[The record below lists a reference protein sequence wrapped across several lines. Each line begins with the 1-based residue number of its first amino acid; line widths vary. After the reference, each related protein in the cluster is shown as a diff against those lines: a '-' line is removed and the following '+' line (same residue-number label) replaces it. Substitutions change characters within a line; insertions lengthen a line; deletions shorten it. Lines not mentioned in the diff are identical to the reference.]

1 MGLDPRWTNLLA
13 WTVGLILLART
24 THAFA
29 LLSLFATLPYLIFR
43 HDVYIGVCALWLVFP
58 LVFLGRGWKKFAA
71 VSFGWSLAAFPVSW
85 VMLPGFLTAFRS
97 GRRLLTACLA
107 IVPAAIFVLPFLL
120 TEPIS
125 FLEGVVGHW
134 EDRVAVASFNFSQL
148 FLTIMRIE
156 TLVILQVATVLALW
170 LLAWRS
176 NCRPAV
182 SVAWMAFIL
191 LNRVV
196 WAYLYLPLLLLFV
209 PDSDPDGQRHG
220 YGRAR

>member
-1 MGLDPRWTNLLA
+1 M
-13 WTVGLILLART
+13 
-24 THAFA
+24 
-29 LLSLFATLPYLIFR
+29 
-43 HDVYIGVCALWLVFP
+43 
-58 LVFLGRGWKKFAA
+58 
-71 VSFGWSLAAFPVSW
+71 
-85 VMLPGFLTAFRS
+85 
-97 GRRLLTACLA
+97 
-107 IVPAAIFVLPFLL
+107 
-120 TEPIS
+120 
-125 FLEGVVGHW
+125 
-134 EDRVAVASFNFSQL
+134 ASFNFSQL